1 MACSSC
7 GTKGSKPGGCKSNG
21 NCGTSG
27 CNALNVYDW
36 FRDMELPGGDK
47 PFNIVEVRFKGS
59 RKEFFR
65 NPEYLDIYTGDQIVV
80 ESSVGYDVG
89 TVSAWGEIVRLQLKK
104 YKVSEDSEQMR
115 NIVRMANEKDLER
128 KKEQDEREAQILER
142 ARTISFDL
150 KLAMKISDIEIQSD
164 GRKVIFFYTAESR
177 VDFRELIRRYADE
190 FRMKIEMRHISYR
203 EEASRLGGIGDCGRE
218 LCCSTWLTD
227 YKMVGTGAARTQ
239 NLAINM
245 EKLAGQCGRLKC
257 CLNFELDQYVEAASE
272 FPKGKVIKIDT
283 TAGMAYARKS
293 DILKKLMWFAY
304 EEEDAWIALPVNTVN
319 DLIAQNKEGQQ
330 VAHLS
335 EFAPA
340 AELLSKVVEEEVD
353 FIEGAELLK
362 GAIGE
367 LKDPDRKGRRGRDRS
382 RGGRDGGEPRDRNRG
397 GNREGSENRGPR
409 PEGEKRESGERRD
422 RNRGGRGEN
431 RGPRPEGQGGENRN
445 RGNREGGNRN
455 ENRGPRP
462 EGERREG
469 GERRDDDRN
478 RNRGNREG
486 GNRNENRGPRPEG
499 ERREGGRNENR
510 GPRPDGEK
518 REGGERREGG
528 NRNRGNQEGGN
539 RNENRG
545 PKPERGPRP
554 EGSKPNREPRKF
566 NAVDKGNS
574 GSPEA

>member
-65 NPEYLDIYTGDQIVV
+65 NPEYLDLYTGDQVVV

-115 NIVRMANEKDLER
+115 NIVRMAGEKDLER
-128 KKEQDEREAQILER
+128 KKEQDEREAQVLER

-293 DILKKLMWFAY
+293 DILKKMMWFAY
-304 EEEDAWIALPVNTVN
+304 EEEESWIALPVNTVN

-340 AELLSKVVEEEVD
+340 AEILGKVVKEEVD

-362 GAIGE
+362 GAIGD
-367 LKDPDRKGRRGRDRS
+367 LKEPDR
-382 RGGRDGGEPRDRNRG
+382 RGGKGRNRG
-397 GNREGSENRGPR
+397 RGGKDRGNREGGERGNRDAAENRGPRKEGEARENTGDRRDRNRGPR
-409 PEGEKRESGERRD
+409 PEGGE
-422 RNRGGRGEN
+422 NRGPREGANREGRDNRN
-431 RGPRPEGQGGENRN
+431 RGPRPEGGENRTPREGGENRGNRENRN
-445 RGNREGGNRN
+445 RGNRSPRPEGAENRAPREGGENRAPREGRDN
-455 ENRGPRP
+455 RNRGPRP
-462 EGERREG
+462 E
-469 GERRDDDRN
+469 
-478 RNRGNREG
+478 
-486 GNRNENRGPRPEG
+486 RPA
-499 ERREGGRNENR
+499 
-510 GPRPDGEK
+510 GEK
-518 REGGERREGG
+518 GSGNPNPRSFKPANKGEGPSEG
-528 NRNRGNQEGGN
+528 
-539 RNENRG
+539 
-545 PKPERGPRP
+545 
-554 EGSKPNREPRKF
+554 
-566 NAVDKGNS
+566 
-574 GSPEA
+574 

>member
-7 GTKGSKPGGCKSNG
+7 GTKGSTPGGCKSNG

-65 NPEYLDIYTGDQIVV
+65 NPEYLDTYTGDQIVV

-104 YKVSEDSEQMR
+104 YKVSEDSDQMR
-115 NIVRMANEKDLER
+115 NIVRMASEKDLER

-272 FPKGKVIKIDT
+272 FPKGKIIKIDT

-293 DILKKLMWFAY
+293 DILKKMMWFAY
-304 EEEDAWIALPVNTVN
+304 EEEEAWIALPVNTVN

-340 AELLSKVVEEEVD
+340 AELLSKVVEDEVD

-362 GAIGE
+362 GAIGD
-367 LKDPDRKGRRGRDRS
+367 LKDPDRNRRRGRDRG
-382 RGGRDGGEPRDRNRG
+382 RGGRDGGERRDRNIG

-409 PEGEKRESGERRD
+409 PEGEKREGGENRNRGGRTENRGPRPEGQSGEN

-431 RGPRPEGQGGENRN
+431 RGPRPEGEKREGGENRN
-445 RGNREGGNRN
+445 RGGRGENRGPRPEGEKREGGENRNRGGRN

-462 EGERREG
+462 EGE
-469 GERRDDDRN
+469 
-478 RNRGNREG
+478 
-486 GNRNENRGPRPEG
+486 
-499 ERREGGRNENR
+499 
-510 GPRPDGEK
+510 K
-518 REGGERREGG
+518 REGGE
-528 NRNRGNQEGGN
+528 NR
-539 RNENRG
+539 
-545 PKPERGPRP
+545 PPRP
-554 EGSKPNREPRKF
+554 AGSKPNREPRKF

-574 GSPEA
+574 GSSDA

>member
-7 GTKGSKPGGCKSNG
+7 GTKGSTPGGCKSNG

-104 YKVSEDSEQMR
+104 YKVSEDSDQMR
-115 NIVRMANEKDLER
+115 NIVRMASEKDLER

-340 AELLSKVVEEEVD
+340 AELLSKVVEEEEVD

-362 GAIGE
+362 GAIGD
-367 LKDPDRKGRRGRDRS
+367 LKDPDRKGRRGRDRG
-382 RGGRDGGEPRDRNRG
+382 RGGRDGGDRRDRNRG
-397 GNREGSENRGPR
+397 NREGGNRNENRGPR
-409 PEGEKRESGERRD
+409 PEGEKREGGERREGGRD
-422 RNRGGRGEN
+422 RNRGGRNEN
-431 RGPRPEGQGGENRN
+431 RGPRPEGQGGDNRN

-462 EGERREG
+462 EGEKREG
-469 GERRDDDRN
+469 GERREGDRN

-499 ERREGGRNENR
+499 E
-510 GPRPDGEK
+510 K

-528 NRNRGNQEGGN
+528 

-574 GSPEA
+574 GSSDT